1 MPDLPPPPAALLP
14 ASRRVE
20 PAALWWLA
28 DSGGAMLFAACLAL
42 LVGGLAGAAPGVPA
56 AVLLAGIAASALWRG
71 WAQGRAASAGQQRA
85 ATVLRGLRQRVFA
98 ALLPTGIAR
107 ARLVGEDLRVAVDDV
122 EACEGLVARFA
133 PLRLAAVLSPL
144 LIALAVAPASWVA
157 ALILLGTLVPFGLGM
172 ALAGLA
178 GKAEAERQFAALSRL
193 SGLFVDR
200 VAALPAILAFGAEAR
215 ATRQIGAAAHDV
227 ATRTLQ
233 VLRIAFVSS
242 AVLEFFAALSVAL
255 VAVYCGF
262 SLLGLLPFPAPE
274 RLTLARA
281 LYALALAPEF
291 YLAMRRLAAA
301 YHDRQ
306 QGEAAQGAIGAALA
320 QAAPH
325 RLAASAPV
333 WPAVPL
339 LALDGVEVRHGDDGT
354 GQGARIGPV
363 SARWQGPGLHVIAGP
378 TGSGKSSVLHA
389 LLGLVPTAAGAFC
402 LNGQA
407 LERGALT
414 PLAGWAGQR
423 ALLVPG
429 TLRENLL
436 LGAADGDAAHLDA
449 LIGAAGLGP
458 LVAGRGLALAIDPRG
473 SGLSGGERRRI
484 ALVRALASAR
494 PLLVLDEPT
503 ADLDPAS
510 AAQVAD
516 LIAQAARERLVI
528 AATHDPALAA
538 RAASVVTLA

>member
-20 PAALWWLA
+20 AAALWWLA

-215 ATRQIGAAAHDV
+215 ATRQIGTAAHDV

-333 WPAVPL
+333 WPAAPL

-510 AAQVAD
+510 AAQVVD

>member
-178 GKAEAERQFAALSRL
+178 GKAEAGRQFAALSRL

-215 ATRQIGAAAHDV
+215 ATRQIGTAAHDV

-325 RLAASAPV
+325 GLAASAPV
-333 WPAVPL
+333 WPAAPL

-423 ALLVPG
+423 VLLVPG

-510 AAQVAD
+510 AAQAAD